1 MMIKVLCVCLTEEA
15 SSLQSEGC
23 ERSEER
29 VVDSEMDAL
38 SETDLSGLDLLSPA
52 AAAPRL
58 VPPVKILLK
67 KLLEAPMT
75 RRGKQVPE
83 ALTLQ
88 VFCC

>member
-1 MMIKVLCVCLTEEA
+1 MMIQVLCVCLTEEE

-23 ERSEER
+23 ERAEEG